1 MEKERTRFFS
11 ACVKRKITR
20 FNLQK
25 RSSQSG
31 FLCIKKAILTKTDAI
46 IKPKKLQNRILND
59 IIIIK
64 GEIVWKISESNLKTG
79 GRRAA

>member
-1 MEKERTRFFS
+1 MKKKT
-11 ACVKRKITR
+11 TR

-31 FLCIKKAILTKTDAI
+31 FLCIKKTILTKTDAI
-46 IKPKKLQNRILND
+46 IKPKKLQNRILNG

>member
-1 MEKERTRFFS
+1 MGKKEQGCFS
-11 ACVKRKITR
+11 ACVKRKTTR

-46 IKPKKLQNRILND
+46 IKQKKLQNRILND